1 MKLAQKFLSCNFQP
15 IWIKVYETRMKNV
28 IRMRNFPYNTQWI
41 YTMGDFSQNPA
52 NEMFQKP
59 LNMGGHSEQKGG
71 RNFKK

>member
-1 MKLAQKFLSCNFQP
+1 
-15 IWIKVYETRMKNV
+15 MKNV